1 MYKYKVMPDNPCY
14 YSDTDSVFLE
24 KPLDDK
30 YISSELGKLKLEYIA
45 EKAIFLG
52 PKNYYVKKQNGE
64 EISKIKGYS
73 DNINFNEWRNLLVKD
88 FKLSIPRY

>member
-1 MYKYKVMPDNPCY
+1 MYQYKNIPNNKCY

-24 KPLDDK
+24 QPLDDK
-30 YISSELGKLKLEYIA
+30 YISNELGKMKLEYIA

-52 PKNYYVKKQNGE
+52 PKNYYVKKLNGD

-73 DNINFNEWRNLLVKD
+73 NNISYN
-88 FKLSIPRY
+88 